1 MSVRSVGNARVGR
14 LEKEAGAL
22 RESAGAG
29 AVAGNLTSA
38 LLTLSGSVPV
48 PVIPLLTYRAPAAAP
63 RRRRPVQGVPHCAW
77 QKTTRHNRGA
87 DESGSDDSPRT
98 EPFRSPPKP

>member
-1 MSVRSVGNARVGR
+1 MSVRSAGNARAGR

-38 LLTLSGSVPV
+38 LFTLSGPVPV
-48 PVIPLLTYRAPAAAP
+48 PVIPLLTFRGPGCGAPETAAGSGCSALRVAENNKTQSW
-63 RRRRPVQGVPHCAW
+63 RR
-77 QKTTRHNRGA
+77 
-87 DESGSDDSPRT
+87 
-98 EPFRSPPKP
+98 

>member
-1 MSVRSVGNARVGR
+1 MSVRSVGNARAGR

>member
-1 MSVRSVGNARVGR
+1 MSVRSVGNARAGR

-29 AVAGNLTSA
+29 AVAENLTST

-48 PVIPLLTYRAPAAAP
+48 PVIPLLTFRAPAAAT
-63 RRRRPVQGVPHCAW
+63 RRRRPVQGVPHGAG

-87 DESGSDDSPRT
+87 DESGSDDPPRA
-98 EPFRSPPKP
+98 ERFLSPPRP